1 LLQIEQL
8 QDITWARSVSTS
20 KRTRP
25 QWQPPLH
32 IFVSTIARSSQP
44 L

>member
-1 LLQIEQL
+1 MLAGA
-8 QDITWARSVSTS
+8 TTS

-25 QWQPPLH
+25 QWQPPVWVRMFADELV
-32 IFVSTIARSSQP
+32 FV